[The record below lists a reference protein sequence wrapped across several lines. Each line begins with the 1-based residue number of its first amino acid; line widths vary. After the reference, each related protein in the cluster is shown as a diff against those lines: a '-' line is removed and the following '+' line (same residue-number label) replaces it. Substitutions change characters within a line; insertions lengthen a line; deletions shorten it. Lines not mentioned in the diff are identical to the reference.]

1 MQPGRKLKILIEHG
15 IRKAKTLLQLKLA
28 RNVNSKN
35 KDLCKYIDRKNRG
48 TCEEDVEGIVV
59 FKALFAKVF
68 TDKVC
73 PLAFQVS
80 VPSDR
85 RVWEREVL
93 PTVGK
98 S

>member
-1 MQPGRKLKILIEHG
+1 M
-15 IRKAKTLLQLKLA
+15 
-28 RNVNSKN
+28 
-35 KDLCKYIDRKNRG
+35 
-48 TCEEDVEGIVV
+48 

-85 RVWEREVL
+85 RVWEKEVL
-93 PTVGK
+93 PMVGK
-98 S
+98 G